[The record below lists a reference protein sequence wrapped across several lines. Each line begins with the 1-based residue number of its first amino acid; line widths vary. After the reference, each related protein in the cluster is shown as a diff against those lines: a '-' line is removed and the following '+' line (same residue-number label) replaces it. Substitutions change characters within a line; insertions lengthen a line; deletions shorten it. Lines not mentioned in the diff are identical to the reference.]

1 LKIPKAASLILAHD
15 MDAELQGLN
24 EFPDAHPPVAPVFWA
39 FRVMV
44 GVGTLMLVVAW
55 TAAWL
60 LWRRRRETA
69 ANGEVRLSMPALYVL
84 AGMTFSGWVATLA
97 GWYVTEIGRQP
108 FVVYG
113 HLRTAD
119 VVTTLPSPMIA
130 STLAAYLVVYALLL
144 IAYVGVLKYM
154 AEHPVKHAPEAPHGA
169 ELGKAGV

>member
-1 LKIPKAASLILAHD
+1 
-15 MDAELQGLN
+15 
-24 EFPDAHPPVAPVFWA
+24 
-39 FRVMV
+39 MV

-55 TAAWL
+55 ASAWL
-60 LWRRRRETA
+60 LWRRRPETA
-69 ANGEVRLSMPALYVL
+69 ADKSVLPRPALYVL
-84 AGMTFSGWVATLA
+84 AAMTFSGWLATLA

-119 VVTTLPSPMIA
+119 VATSLPSSMIA
-130 STLAAYLVVYALLL
+130 STLAAYLIVYGLLL
-144 IAYVGVLKYM
+144 ITYVGVLKYM

>member
-1 LKIPKAASLILAHD
+1 VTPI
-15 MDAELQGLN
+15 
-24 EFPDAHPPVAPVFWA
+24 FWA

-55 TAAWL
+55 TMAWL
-60 LWRRRRETA
+60 LWRRRRETV
-69 ANGEVRLSMPALYVL
+69 ANGHVDLPRPALYVL
-84 AGMTFSGWVATLA
+84 AAMTFSGWVATLA

-119 VVTTLPSPMIA
+119 VVTALPSPMIA
-130 STLAAYLVVYALLL
+130 STLAAYLIVYGLLL
-144 IAYVGVLKYM
+144 ITYEGVLKYM
-154 AEHPVKHAPEAPHGA
+154 AEHPIKHAPEAPHGA